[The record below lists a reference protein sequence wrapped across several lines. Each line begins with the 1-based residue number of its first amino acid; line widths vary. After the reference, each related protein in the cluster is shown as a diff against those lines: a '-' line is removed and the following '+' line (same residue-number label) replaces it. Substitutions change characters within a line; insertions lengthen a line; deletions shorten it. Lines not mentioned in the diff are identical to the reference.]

1 METQNDPGKTVAI
14 LSYITII
21 GFIVALVLNSD
32 ERNKSELGVFHLR
45 QALGI
50 FLTGIILAISNGI
63 FVFIP
68 FLGWLMNLAIIA
80 CMLALFVFWIL
91 ALVSAING
99 EKKAIPVLGDFY
111 QNTFSGIK

>member
-1 METQNDPGKTVAI
+1 MEVQNDPGKTVAI
-14 LSYITII
+14 LSYVTLI

-32 ERNKSELGVFHLR
+32 ERNKSALGVFHLR

-50 FLTGIILAISNGI
+50 FLTGFCLSLSNVI

-68 FLGWLMNLAIIA
+68 FLGWLINFAIIA
-80 CMLALFVFWIL
+80 CMIALFVFWIM

-99 EKKAIPVLGDFY
+99 EKKAIPIVGDFY
-111 QNTFSGIK
+111 QKLFSGIK

>member
-1 METQNDPGKTVAI
+1 MEVQNDPGKTVAI
-14 LSYITII
+14 LSYLTLI
-21 GFIVALVLNSD
+21 GFIIALVLNSD
-32 ERNKSELGVFHLR
+32 QRNKSELGVFHLR

-50 FLTGIILAISNGI
+50 FLTGFILGLANGI

-68 FLGWLMNLAIIA
+68 FLGWLMNLVIIG
-80 CMLALFVFWIL
+80 CMIALFVFWIL
-91 ALVSAING
+91 ALVAAING